1 MRGRP
6 VIVAGVAA
14 TPWEFDA
21 ADLPGLWPQARD
33 GLIVGL
39 LPEPLDQDGDS
50 QGMLLCDQVAVDA
63 DIMIGASVGV
73 AQLGTVGLVL
83 VYRQYTPLMAARVAW
98 AVGCRL
104 RRERLAAGESP
115 RVVMIGSYPTPDL
128 VPDGVTFVRYRVRVR
143 DCEVVSLLNVW
154 EVRFPALAFAGESSA
169 VL

>member
-1 MRGRP
+1 MAA
-6 VIVAGVAA
+6 VTA

-21 ADLPGLWPQARD
+21 AELPGLWPQARD

-39 LPEPLDQDGDS
+39 LPEPLDPDS
-50 QGMLLCDQVAVDA
+50 AGQGMSLCDHLAVDA
-63 DIMIGASVGV
+63 DVMVGASIGV

-98 AVGCRL
+98 EVGCRL

-115 RVVMIGSYPTPDL
+115 RVVMTGSYPSPDM

-143 DCEVVSLLNVW
+143 DCEVISLISVW
-154 EVRFPALAFAGESSA
+154 EVRFPALVDSAGESSA